1 MTDTPLEPIHTIPL
15 GPTLTGEVAQAEL
28 QFAVENGKPVLY
40 AAVPVWNAT
49 WGRWF
54 AWHAPEIMVGVWLVV
69 LIVLVR
75 RLLHVRRTPREKG
88 RRYCRKCNHQLTKP
102 QLAFDERGRVQWAS
116 AEARCPECGH
126 RSKRVPVRGRSGWV
140 RRLPWL
146 LVSTPLILLLPLM
159 FFGSIRAHLR
169 VPGMSEPTW
178 PIAGLQNVLGSW
190 ALQRRVPSFA
200 VQSYAYLRID
210 PADGSVRRF
219 RGVPAT
225 GAPRIGG
232 FASPGGTKLVLSSD
246 GPDGLVVLD
255 TATGTSRVLRHP
267 KATWTSIG
275 RLRLHRFL
283 GEDRVLVQRD
293 VYETEREVASL
304 EAVDLVT
311 GAFTTIVE
319 MPFARSDGRV
329 SVIREFESVGDVE
342 TLRWFVRCSSWDRT
356 GMPSE
361 EIAWR
366 AESKVHSRVI
376 NRGPQG
382 TVEYARLN
390 RDGSAIVIAKTSG
403 GNEAIDFATGRS
415 IEKPDPDVLEWNTE
429 RSQSSVIPMS
439 PGVASI
445 WDLNNS
451 SKNYQLKT
459 STAISMGFS
468 SPVSSADGR
477 WIAGLGDRPVA
488 SRWQQI
494 LTGKAETLEG
504 EIRIWRLPDAA
515 GAPVP
520 ASK

>member
-1 MTDTPLEPIHTIPL
+1 MTDTLEPIHTIPL
-15 GPTLTGEVAQAEL
+15 GPTLTGEVSQAEL
-28 QFAVENGKPVLY
+28 QFALENGKPVLY

-54 AWHAPEIMVGVWLVV
+54 MWHAPEIMVGLWLAV

-116 AEARCPECGH
+116 AEAKCPECGV
-126 RSKRVPVRGRSGWV
+126 RTRRVPVRGRSGWV

-146 LVSTPLILLLPLM
+146 LVATPLILLLPLL
-159 FFGSIRAHLR
+159 FLGSIRAHLR

-178 PIAGLQNVLGSW
+178 PIAGLQNILGSW
-190 ALQRRVPSFA
+190 ALQRRVPSFV
-200 VQSYAYLRID
+200 VQSFAYWRID
-210 PADGSVRRF
+210 PADGSVRRY
-219 RGVPAT
+219 GGMPAT
-225 GAPRIGG
+225 GTPRTDR

-329 SVIREFESVGDVE
+329 SVMREFESVGDAE

-356 GMPSE
+356 GVPSE
-361 EIAWR
+361 EIVWR
-366 AESKVHSRVI
+366 ADSQMHTRVLSR
-376 NRGPQG
+376 RPQG
-382 TVEYARLN
+382 VEEYSRLN
-390 RDGSAIVIAKTSG
+390 RDGSAIVIIKTSG
-403 GNEAIDFATGRS
+403 DNEAIDFETGRP
-415 IEKPDPDVLEWNTE
+415 IEKPGPDVLAWNQET
-429 RSQSSVIPMS
+429 SQSSVVPMS
-439 PGVASI
+439 PGVANV
-445 WDLNNS
+445 WDLNDS
-451 SKNYQLKT
+451 SKTYQLKT
-459 STAISMGFS
+459 STAIGMGYS
-468 SPVSSADGR
+468 APVSSADGR
-477 WIAGLGDRPVA
+477 WIAGVGDRSVA
-488 SRWQQI
+488 SRWHQI

-504 EIRIWRLPDAA
+504 EIRIWRLPDSAA
-515 GAPVP
+515 APVSSP
-520 ASK
+520 K